1 MIKPAPV
8 KGLHAIIEHSGEIS
22 RYDCEKLEL
31 LLSSAA
37 KAAGA
42 TILGANFHSF
52 GEAMGNTGVLILA
65 ESHISVHT
73 WPEHNYAAIDIFF
86 CGNLDRDGL
95 EPIETAIQVL
105 RSADKNG
112 CFHSQIISRSA
123 PEFKANIDGDQ
134 SDTKIVSQEDS
145 VKRKSQS
152 TAIL

>member
-1 MIKPAPV
+1 LIKPTPV

-52 GEAMGNTGVLILA
+52 GEGVGNTGVLILA

-73 WPEHNYAAIDIFF
+73 WPENNYAAIDIFF

-95 EPIETAIQVL
+95 GPVEAAIQVL

-112 CFHSQIISRSA
+112 SFHSQIISRCA
-123 PEFKANIDGDQ
+123 PGFKTNNDSDQ
-134 SDTKIVSQEDS
+134 KGGKIASQADFIT
-145 VKRKSQS
+145 RKSQS
-152 TAIL
+152 TVIM